1 MAAVPSELTSLDFFE
16 IKESIRSYLRTRSE
30 FTDYDFEGS
39 AASYLLD
46 ILAYN
51 TYYTAFNANM
61 SLNEAFLETST
72 VRDNI
77 VKVAKQLNYTPRSV
91 KSPKAF
97 VTVTVQTLIG
107 ANGLTYPEQV
117 TINKGDSFS
126 AENNFDDYIFTILT
140 QVQAPVDQSTGKATF
155 RCLAT
160 YQGNL
165 LTYSFVVNNTKR
177 QEYIIP
183 SEDVDTERMIVYIS
197 PSVQSSEIDIY
208 NRATSSVNLDS
219 NSRIYFLE
227 EVDDLRYK
235 VIFGDGV
242 LGRQLVDGE
251 FVKIDYVRTVGKEA
265 NGARDFTFIGTANDS
280 EGRIISNNAISVVT
294 ENQAADGEDR
304 ESPVSIKYNAPR
316 LYTTQNRAVT
326 ERDFE
331 NLVRQLYPQ
340 SRSVV
345 AYGGEKLNPPVY
357 GKVYVAVRPKTGSK
371 LNETTKVRIKNQ
383 LKDYSIGAIDPIII
397 DPTTLYV
404 IPKSYVY
411 YNGNDTNLSSNDL
424 RTKVLKNIDDYNGQ
438 NAANR
443 FNNRFEGSKYA
454 GVVDNSDPAISGST
468 TQITLGQ
475 NLDTFQFGQV
485 FNQCLDFN
493 NPLFRPGDY
502 SGTSDD
508 NGTGNGNGTSGD
520 GTDGSDGTCKP
531 TFSVVKSGTFYATG
545 YTESLLNNAN
555 LTSGV
560 VQVDTAVFDSTTSQ
574 TLVPV
579 NLRDDGKGNMML
591 VTVKDEA
598 EVILNN
604 NVGSVNYNT
613 GEVCVGPLNVA
624 LTPDDTNRIPVVVYP
639 SGGSLEPPAGTD
651 PIIFNPDVNPID
663 YTINDL
669 SVPIF
674 DPNNFSGFN
683 FGGGELNILDYPTD
697 TFTYPDIE
705 DCF

>member
-1 MAAVPSELTSLDFFE
+1 MPAVPSELTSLDFFE
-16 IKESIRSYLRTRSE
+16 IKESIRSYLRTRTE

-77 VKVAKQLNYTPRSV
+77 VKVAKQLNYTPRSI

-97 VTVTVQTLIG
+97 VTVSIQTLVG

-126 AENNFDDYIFTILT
+126 AENNFDDYIFTILN
-140 QVQAPVDQSTGKATF
+140 QVQAPVDQSTGIATF
-155 RCLAT
+155 KCLAA

-165 LTYSFVVNNTKR
+165 LTYSFIVNNTKK

-183 SEDVDTERMIVYIS
+183 SEDVDTERMIVYVS

-251 FVKIDYVRTVGKEA
+251 FVKIDYVRTIGKEA
-265 NGARDFTFIGTANDS
+265 NGARDFTFIGTAVDS
-280 EGRIISNNAISVVT
+280 EGRIIGNNNITVVT

-304 ESPVSIKYNAPR
+304 ETPVSIKYNAPR

-331 NLVRQLYPQ
+331 NLVRQIYPQ

-345 AYGGEKLNPPVY
+345 AYGGEKLSPPVY

-371 LNETTKVRIKNQ
+371 LNETTKTRIKNE

-397 DPTTLYV
+397 DPKTLYV

-424 RTKVLKNIDDYNGQ
+424 RTKVLKNVDDYNSN

-454 GVVDNSDPAISGST
+454 GVVDNADPAISGST
-468 TQITLGQ
+468 TQLTLGQ

-493 NPLFRPGDY
+493 NPLFRPGDFA
-502 SGTSDD
+502 GTPEDS
-508 NGTGNGNGTSGD
+508 NGMGD
-520 GTDGSDGTCKP
+520 GGGMGDTCKP

-560 VQVDTAVFDSTTSQ
+560 VQVDTATLSSTEAQ

-579 NLRDDGKGNMML
+579 NLRDDGAGNMML
-591 VTVKDEA
+591 VTVRDEA
-598 EVILNN
+598 EVVLNN
-604 NVGSVNYNT
+604 NVGSVNYAT

-624 LTPDDTNRIPVVVYP
+624 LTPDNTNRIPVVVYP

-651 PIIFNPDVNPID
+651 PIIFNPEVNPID
-663 YTINDL
+663 YTISDL

-674 DPNNFSGFN
+674 DPNNFNGFN

-697 TFTYPDIE
+697 SFTYPE
-705 DCF
+705 LEECF

>member
-1 MAAVPSELTSLDFFE
+1 MPAVPSELTSLDFFE
-16 IKESIRSYLRTRSE
+16 IKESIRSYLRTRTE

-77 VKVAKQLNYTPRSV
+77 VKVAKQLNYTPRSI

-97 VTVTVQTLIG
+97 VTVSIQTLVG

-126 AENNFDDYIFTILT
+126 AENNFDDYIFTILN
-140 QVQAPVDQSTGKATF
+140 QVQAPVDQSTGIATF
-155 RCLAT
+155 KCLAA

-165 LTYSFVVNNTKR
+165 LTYSFIVNNTKK

-183 SEDVDTERMIVYIS
+183 SEDVDTERMIVYVS

-251 FVKIDYVRTVGKEA
+251 FVKIDYVRTIGKEA
-265 NGARDFTFIGTANDS
+265 NGARDFTFIGTAVDS
-280 EGRIISNNAISVVT
+280 EGRIIGNNNITVVT

-304 ESPVSIKYNAPR
+304 ETPVSIKYNAPR

-331 NLVRQLYPQ
+331 NLVRQIYPQ

-345 AYGGEKLNPPVY
+345 AYGGEKLSPPVY

-371 LNETTKVRIKNQ
+371 LNETTKTRIKNE

-397 DPTTLYV
+397 DPKTLYV

-424 RTKVLKNIDDYNGQ
+424 RTKVLKNVDDYNSN

-454 GVVDNSDPAISGST
+454 GVVDNADPAISGST
-468 TQITLGQ
+468 TQFTLGQ

-493 NPLFRPGDY
+493 NPLFRPGDFA
-502 SGTSDD
+502 GTPEDS
-508 NGTGNGNGTSGD
+508 NGMGD
-520 GTDGSDGTCKP
+520 GGGMGDTCKP

-560 VQVDTAVFDSTTSQ
+560 VQVDTATLSSTEAQ

-579 NLRDDGKGNMML
+579 NLRDDGAGNMML
-591 VTVKDEA
+591 VTVRDEA
-598 EVILNN
+598 EVVLNN
-604 NVGSVNYNT
+604 NVGSVNYAT

-624 LTPDDTNRIPVVVYP
+624 LTPDNTNRIPVVVYP

-651 PIIFNPDVNPID
+651 PIIFNPEVNPID
-663 YTINDL
+663 YTISDL

-674 DPNNFSGFN
+674 DPNNFNGFN

-697 TFTYPDIE
+697 SFTYPE
-705 DCF
+705 LEECF

>member
-1 MAAVPSELTSLDFFE
+1 M
-16 IKESIRSYLRTRSE
+16 
-30 FTDYDFEGS
+30 
-39 AASYLLD
+39 
-46 ILAYN
+46 
-51 TYYTAFNANM
+51 
-61 SLNEAFLETST
+61 
-72 VRDNI
+72 
-77 VKVAKQLNYTPRSV
+77 
-91 KSPKAF
+91 
-97 VTVTVQTLIG
+97 
-107 ANGLTYPEQV
+107 
-117 TINKGDSFS
+117 
-126 AENNFDDYIFTILT
+126 
-140 QVQAPVDQSTGKATF
+140 
-155 RCLAT
+155 
-160 YQGNL
+160 
-165 LTYSFVVNNTKR
+165 
-177 QEYIIP
+177 
-183 SEDVDTERMIVYIS
+183 
-197 PSVQSSEIDIY
+197 
-208 NRATSSVNLDS
+208 
-219 NSRIYFLE
+219 
-227 EVDDLRYK
+227 
-235 VIFGDGV
+235 
-242 LGRQLVDGE
+242 
-251 FVKIDYVRTVGKEA
+251 
-265 NGARDFTFIGTANDS
+265 
-280 EGRIISNNAISVVT
+280 
-294 ENQAADGEDR
+294 
-304 ESPVSIKYNAPR
+304 
-316 LYTTQNRAVT
+316 YTTQNRAVT

-424 RTKVLKNIDDYNGQ
+424 RTKVLKNIDDYNAQ

-508 NGTGNGNGTSGD
+508 NGTGDGNGTSGD

>member
-424 RTKVLKNIDDYNGQ
+424 RTKVLKNIDDYNAQ

-508 NGTGNGNGTSGD
+508 NGTGDGNGTSGD

-598 EVILNN
+598 EVIIE
-604 NVGSVNYNT
+604 GNYYGGKFSADQLQTKCASRYEGDLKDESSYKYKNT
-613 GEVCVGPLNVA
+613 
-624 LTPDDTNRIPVVVYP
+624 
-639 SGGSLEPPAGTD
+639 
-651 PIIFNPDVNPID
+651 
-663 YTINDL
+663 
-669 SVPIF
+669 
-674 DPNNFSGFN
+674 
-683 FGGGELNILDYPTD
+683 
-697 TFTYPDIE
+697 
-705 DCF
+705 

>member
-1 MAAVPSELTSLDFFE
+1 MPAVPSELTSLDFFE
-16 IKESIRSYLRTRSE
+16 IKESIRSYLRTRTE

-77 VKVAKQLNYTPRSV
+77 VKVAKQLNYTPRSI

-97 VTVTVQTLIG
+97 VTVSIQTLVG

-126 AENNFDDYIFTILT
+126 AENNFDDYIFTILN
-140 QVQAPVDQSTGKATF
+140 QVQAPVDQSTGIATF
-155 RCLAT
+155 KCLAA

-165 LTYSFVVNNTKR
+165 LTYSFIVNNTKK

-183 SEDVDTERMIVYIS
+183 SEDVDTERMIVYVS

-251 FVKIDYVRTVGKEA
+251 FVKIDYVRTIGKEA
-265 NGARDFTFIGTANDS
+265 NGARDFTFIGTAVDS
-280 EGRIISNNAISVVT
+280 EGRIIGNNNITVVT

-304 ESPVSIKYNAPR
+304 ETPVSIKYNAPR

-331 NLVRQLYPQ
+331 NLVRQIYPQ

-345 AYGGEKLNPPVY
+345 AYGGEKLSPPVY

-371 LNETTKVRIKNQ
+371 LNETTKTRIKNE

-397 DPTTLYV
+397 DPRTLYV

-424 RTKVLKNIDDYNGQ
+424 RTKVLKNVDDYNSN

-454 GVVDNSDPAISGST
+454 GVVDNADPAISGST
-468 TQITLGQ
+468 TQFTLGQ

-493 NPLFRPGDY
+493 NPLFRPGDFA
-502 SGTSDD
+502 GTPEDS
-508 NGTGNGNGTSGD
+508 NGMGD
-520 GTDGSDGTCKP
+520 GGGMGDTCKP

-560 VQVDTAVFDSTTSQ
+560 VQVDTATLSSTEAQ

-579 NLRDDGKGNMML
+579 NLRDDGAGNMML
-591 VTVKDEA
+591 VTVRDEA
-598 EVILNN
+598 EVVLNN
-604 NVGSVNYNT
+604 NVGSVNYAT
-613 GEVCVGPLNVA
+613 GEVCIGPLNVA
-624 LTPDDTNRIPVVVYP
+624 LTPDNTNRIPVVVYP

-651 PIIFNPDVNPID
+651 PIIFNPEVNPID
-663 YTINDL
+663 YTISDL

-674 DPNNFSGFN
+674 DPNNFNGFN

-697 TFTYPDIE
+697 SFTYPE
-705 DCF
+705 LEECF

>member
-1 MAAVPSELTSLDFFE
+1 MPAVPSELTSLDFFE
-16 IKESIRSYLRTRSE
+16 IKESIRSYLRTRTE

-77 VKVAKQLNYTPRSV
+77 VKVAKQLNYTPRSI

-97 VTVTVQTLIG
+97 VTVSIQTLVG

-126 AENNFDDYIFTILT
+126 AENNFDDYIFTILN
-140 QVQAPVDQSTGKATF
+140 QVQAPVDQSTGIATF
-155 RCLAT
+155 KCLAA

-165 LTYSFVVNNTKR
+165 LTYSFIVNNTKK

-183 SEDVDTERMIVYIS
+183 SEDVDTERMIVYVS

-251 FVKIDYVRTVGKEA
+251 FVKIDYVRTIGKEA
-265 NGARDFTFIGTANDS
+265 NGARDFTFIGTAVDS
-280 EGRIISNNAISVVT
+280 EGRIIGNNNITVVT

-304 ESPVSIKYNAPR
+304 ETPVSIKYNAPR

-331 NLVRQLYPQ
+331 NLVRQIYPQ

-345 AYGGEKLNPPVY
+345 AYGGEKLSPPVY

-371 LNETTKVRIKNQ
+371 LNETTKTRIKNE

-397 DPTTLYV
+397 DPKTLYV

-424 RTKVLKNIDDYNGQ
+424 RTKVLKNVDDYNSN

-454 GVVDNSDPAISGST
+454 GVVDNADPAISGST
-468 TQITLGQ
+468 TQFTLGQ

-493 NPLFRPGDY
+493 NPLFRPGDFA
-502 SGTSDD
+502 GTPEDS
-508 NGTGNGNGTSGD
+508 NGMGD
-520 GTDGSDGTCKP
+520 GGGMGDTCKP

-560 VQVDTAVFDSTTSQ
+560 VQVDTATLSSTEAQ

-579 NLRDDGKGNMML
+579 NLRDDGAGNMML
-591 VTVKDEA
+591 VTVRDEA
-598 EVILNN
+598 EVVLNN
-604 NVGSVNYNT
+604 NVGSVNYAT
-613 GEVCVGPLNVA
+613 GEVCIGPLNVA
-624 LTPDDTNRIPVVVYP
+624 LTPDNTNRIPVVVYP

-651 PIIFNPDVNPID
+651 PIIFNPEVNPID
-663 YTINDL
+663 YTISDL

-674 DPNNFSGFN
+674 DPNNFNGFN

-697 TFTYPDIE
+697 SFTYPE
-705 DCF
+705 LEECF

>member
-1 MAAVPSELTSLDFFE
+1 M
-16 IKESIRSYLRTRSE
+16 
-30 FTDYDFEGS
+30 
-39 AASYLLD
+39 
-46 ILAYN
+46 
-51 TYYTAFNANM
+51 
-61 SLNEAFLETST
+61 
-72 VRDNI
+72 
-77 VKVAKQLNYTPRSV
+77 
-91 KSPKAF
+91 
-97 VTVTVQTLIG
+97 TVTVQTLIG

-126 AENNFDDYIFTILT
+126 AENNFDDYIFTILS
-140 QVQAPVDQSTGKATF
+140 QVQAPVDQQTGKATF

-424 RTKVLKNIDDYNGQ
+424 RTKVLKNIDDYNAQ

-508 NGTGNGNGTSGD
+508 NGTGDGNGTSGD
-520 GTDGSDGTCKP
+520 GTGGSDGTCKP

-613 GEVCVGPLNVA
+613 GEVCVG
-624 LTPDDTNRIPVVVYP
+624 TSKRCTN
-639 SGGSLEPPAGTD
+639 T
-651 PIIFNPDVNPID
+651 
-663 YTINDL
+663 
-669 SVPIF
+669 
-674 DPNNFSGFN
+674 
-683 FGGGELNILDYPTD
+683 
-697 TFTYPDIE
+697 
-705 DCF
+705 

>member
-1 MAAVPSELTSLDFFE
+1 MPAVPSELTSLDFFE
-16 IKESIRSYLRTRSE
+16 IKESIRSYLRTRTE

-77 VKVAKQLNYTPRSV
+77 VKVAKQLNYTPRSI

-97 VTVTVQTLIG
+97 VTVSIQTLVG

-126 AENNFDDYIFTILT
+126 AENNFDDYIFTILN
-140 QVQAPVDQSTGKATF
+140 QVQAPVDQSTGIATF
-155 RCLAT
+155 KCLAA

-165 LTYSFVVNNTKR
+165 LTYSFIVNNTKK

-183 SEDVDTERMIVYIS
+183 SEDVDTERMIVYVS

-251 FVKIDYVRTVGKEA
+251 FVKIDYVRTIGKEA
-265 NGARDFTFIGTANDS
+265 NGARDFTFIGTAVDS
-280 EGRIISNNAISVVT
+280 EGRIIGNNNITVVT

-304 ESPVSIKYNAPR
+304 ETPVSIKYNAPR

-331 NLVRQLYPQ
+331 NLVRQIYPQ

-345 AYGGEKLNPPVY
+345 AYGGEKLSPPVY

-371 LNETTKVRIKNQ
+371 LNETTKTRIKNE

-397 DPTTLYV
+397 DPRTLYV

-424 RTKVLKNIDDYNGQ
+424 RTKVLKNVDDYNSN

-454 GVVDNSDPAISGST
+454 GVVDNADPAISGST
-468 TQITLGQ
+468 TQFTLGQ

-493 NPLFRPGDY
+493 NPLFRPGDFA
-502 SGTSDD
+502 GTPEDS
-508 NGTGNGNGTSGD
+508 NGMGD
-520 GTDGSDGTCKP
+520 GGGMGDTCKP

-560 VQVDTAVFDSTTSQ
+560 VQVDTATLSSTEAQ

-579 NLRDDGKGNMML
+579 NLRDDGAGNMML
-591 VTVKDEA
+591 VTVRDEA
-598 EVILNN
+598 EVVLNN
-604 NVGSVNYNT
+604 NVGSVNYAT

-624 LTPDDTNRIPVVVYP
+624 LTPDNTNRIPVVVYP

-651 PIIFNPDVNPID
+651 PIIFNPEVNPID
-663 YTINDL
+663 YTISDL

-674 DPNNFSGFN
+674 DPNNFNGFN

-697 TFTYPDIE
+697 SFTYPE
-705 DCF
+705 LEECF